1 MKIIEILNIPIYN
14 TSVCCLIGGV
24 VKDFEILYEDNK
36 NMFNNETYNAIKEDI
51 GNEDFAGFV
60 SCIKNNSYFLFIREK
75 YINDIYIV
83 IHEIF
88 HLTNHILWDRDV
100 DIDKKGEAY
109 AYLIGWLSE
118 QYFNIVNNEERK
130 EIDEAIDNNIRNV

>member
-14 TSVCCLIGGV
+14 TSVCCFIGGT
-24 VKDFEILYEDNK
+24 KEDFELLYKDNK
-36 NMFNNETYNAIKEDI
+36 NKFNKEEYDCIIKDLE
-51 GNEDFAGFV
+51 NNSYAGFV
-60 SCIKNNSYFLFIREK
+60 SCINDCSYFLCIKEE
-75 YINDIYIV
+75 YIKNYNVV
-83 IHEIF
+83 IHELF

-118 QYFNIVNNEERK
+118 QYFNIVDNEKRK
-130 EIDEAIDNNIRNV
+130 EIEEIENNITNDK